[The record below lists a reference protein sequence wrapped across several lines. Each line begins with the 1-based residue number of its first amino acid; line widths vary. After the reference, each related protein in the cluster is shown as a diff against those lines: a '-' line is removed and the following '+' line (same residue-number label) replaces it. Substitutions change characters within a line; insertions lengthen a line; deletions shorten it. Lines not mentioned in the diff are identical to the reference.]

1 MKENH
6 LRLCWYSIED
16 LEGEPSP
23 PMWGQSHSDVKIDS
37 KNIRHTQRIG
47 TDQRILEFGFH
58 NCAVHSAFDHL
69 RHHLSVFIIVMVIII
84 IIHDANEL
92 F

>member
-1 MKENH
+1 MKEDH
-6 LRLCWYSIED
+6 LRLCRYSIED
-16 LEGEPSP
+16 LEGELSP
-23 PMWGQSHSDVKIDS
+23 PMSGQSHSDVEINS
-37 KNIRHTQRIG
+37 NNIRHTQRIG
-47 TDQRILEFGFH
+47 TDQRVLEFGFH
-58 NCAVHSAFDHL
+58 NCAVHSACDHL